1 MKYYDYLSEINK
13 IICEDSEIRT
23 NSLGF
28 FPIIEEAIDRAL
40 NSDVDI
46 LYKAMK
52 AAAVIVLYQPFV
64 DGNHRTGLI
73 VFGNILNQKGYDFDY
88 KSALFDM
95 YNYELNIPTV
105 YSEHDEFSFP
115 EKWNKYISK
124 QEKIKNKKKET

>member
-73 VFGNILNQKGYDFDY
+73 VFGNILNQKSYDFDY

-115 EKWNKYISK
+115 EEWNKYISK
-124 QEKIKNKKKET
+124 QEKIKKKKKET